1 MWVKPQGTSAPESMN
16 TYETEYM
23 MYWSSDFC
31 YDRIASAT
39 TLKRYQTLRRYLH
52 ENDNTEKNNE
62 QNVNDKL
69 FKVRTLLKLVRNNCI
84 KIESEQW
91 HSTDKQISENKK
103 KWWCQIIQSPK
114 NP

>member
-23 MYWSSDFC
+23 MYWSPDFC
-31 YDRIASAT
+31 YDRIASGT
-39 TLKRYQTLRRYLH
+39 TLKRYQTLRRYLDA
-52 ENDNTEKNNE
+52 NDNTEKNNE

-69 FKVRTLLKLVRNNCI
+69 FKVRNLLKLVRNSCI

-91 HSTDKQISENKK
+91 HSTDKQISEKK
-103 KWWCQIIQSPK
+103 VGAE
-114 NP
+114 